1 MENLIEE
8 NRDNLEKAY
17 YTLSKLCTMDM
28 LHGKETD
35 AVKAY
40 RALETALVGLGILE
54 DDEEPDDEEE
64 EELDYTNDEQY
75 WKDYAADLKYDMY
88 RDMALM
94 GYEY

>member
-17 YTLSKLCTMDM
+17 HTLYDLSMMDM
-28 LHGKETD
+28 IHGKETD

-54 DDEEPDDEEE
+54 CDEEQEDEEE
-64 EELDYTNDEQY
+64 KESDYTNDEQHWGEY
-75 WKDYAADLKYDMY
+75 VADLKYDMY
-88 RDMALM
+88 RDLSLE

>member
-17 YTLSKLCTMDM
+17 HTLYSLCMMDM
-28 LHGKETD
+28 IHGKETD

-54 DDEEPDDEEE
+54 GDEEQDDEEE
-64 EELDYTNDEQY
+64 ESDYTNDEQY

-88 RDMALM
+88 RDLALE